1 MKAYLHVCYHACE
14 CVCVWSLW
22 ELWQVDGVLRDPSHS
37 LWSSPATSRG
47 IHCVTSPFPQFTH
60 HHLALWQRLLPVV
73 APLSNPV
80 AIPLDT
86 FPHISTQSAK
96 TTAAECLISIYSCG
110 VSSPPPPTPRSWI
123 TFKIYCMSKTQ
134 SRLPVYGSCQE
145 AVMLV
150 CSAQHTHR
158 LMNSWAWRWK
168 NFCKCLRV
176 FLYICLSVILH
187 LNVGGTALMA

>member
-1 MKAYLHVCYHACE
+1 MKTYLHVCYHACE
-14 CVCVWSLW
+14 CVCVKLVRA
-22 ELWQVDGVLRDPSHS
+22 LTGGR
-37 LWSSPATSRG
+37 
-47 IHCVTSPFPQFTH
+47 CVKGPFPQ
-60 HHLALWQRLLPVV
+60 PVV
-73 APLSNPV
+73 LSSNQQRNPLRHVSFPPV
-80 AIPLDT
+80 HASPPGAL
-86 FPHISTQSAK
+86 
-96 TTAAECLISIYSCG
+96 TAAAARRGPLVKPCCHTPWHLPPYLHSKCQNHRRWMFDFYLFMWCFFS
-110 VSSPPPPTPRSWI
+110 PPPTPRSWI